1 MIRNKIAVVGTG
13 SIGLRHLKVLE
24 SLGLQSW
31 AVPKRESRLDALKN
45 QGFAVASSLAEAA
58 RQGATFAIIASNT
71 SLHADNAKQALELG
85 MDLLVEKPFAV
96 DQKAALSVFEMAQK
110 LERQIYVACV
120 LRFSD
125 ALRAFREWLPRIG
138 TVYSV
143 RIECQ
148 SYLPDWRPGRDYRE
162 SYSAKKE
169 EGGVLLDL
177 IHEIDYAT
185 WIFGWPATLTARL
198 ENFGVLGIE
207 AEEWA
212 ELFWQTEQKVRV
224 SLCLDYLSRIPRRTM
239 TAFGSNGQLAWD
251 GIRQQVRLEL
261 AGQAMESSSFPVE
274 RDGIYRAQLM
284 AFLDRGSESPLA
296 TAQEGVR
303 ALGIC
308 DAARLSSQT
317 RKEQTVNYLT

>member
-1 MIRNKIAVVGTG
+1 
-13 SIGLRHLKVLE
+13 
-24 SLGLQSW
+24 
-31 AVPKRESRLDALKN
+31 
-45 QGFAVASSLAEAA
+45 
-58 RQGATFAIIASNT
+58 
-71 SLHADNAKQALELG
+71 
-85 MDLLVEKPFAV
+85 
-96 DQKAALSVFEMAQK
+96 
-110 LERQIYVACV
+110 
-120 LRFSD
+120 
-125 ALRAFREWLPRIG
+125 
-138 TVYSV
+138 
-143 RIECQ
+143 